1 MPDHTGASVGG
12 RMTSNHYDIV
22 VVGGGPAGYA
32 AALAAAGYNL
42 NVKSWSKKIASE
54 VRAFT
59 EAASLQKNS

>member
-42 NVKSWSKKIASE
+42 NVALVEKDRLGGTCLHRVCIPAK
-54 VRAFT
+54 
-59 EAASLQKNS
+59 